1 MKVRTRFAPSPTGYM
16 HIGNLRTALYAYLFA
31 KHEGGDFI
39 LRIEDTDQKRF
50 VEGATE
56 IIYASLARAGLKAD
70 ESPKKPGK
78 FGPYIQ
84 SERKEIYKK
93 YAEQLVSSGDAYY
106 CFCGKEEHNASEH
119 DEDEQ
124 IAAFAGYDRKCRNL
138 SKEEVQAKL
147 KAGIP
152 YVIRQKMP
160 LEGKTKIHDE
170 VYGDL
175 EFDNAVLEDQII
187 LKSDGMPTYN
197 FANVIDDH
205 LMQITHVLRGKE
217 YLSSTPKYELLYKA
231 LGWESPKTVHLSV
244 VCAQNADGSV
254 SKLSKRHGSVS
265 FEDLVNQGYLPEAL
279 VNYIALLG
287 WSPKMEREI
296 FSLDELIKLFSLD
309 GIVRADCIFD
319 YKKLDWMNSQ
329 YIANMTDD
337 KFIAY
342 TQPFVDTLPQIIQK
356 NWNFLAQFLK
366 TRISKA
372 TEIAEKVAFFYNY
385 DANFDINLLTNK
397 KNKIDLAGAKDV
409 LTAVLPALEDLKDW
423 TNENLNALFSSM
435 AEKQGV
441 KLGYIMWPARL
452 AVSGEMVTPCGTGEI
467 MYVLGKQETLNR
479 IKQTLNRL

>member
-56 IIYASLARAGLKAD
+56 IIYSTLNKTGLIPD
-70 ESPKKPGK
+70 ESPKFPGE

-84 SERKEIYKK
+84 SQRKEIYKK
-93 YAEQLVSSGDAYY
+93 YAEQLVASGNAYY
-106 CFCGKEEHNASEH
+106 CFCGKEEHNPS
-119 DEDEQ
+119 EDEENVP
-124 IAAFAGYDRKCRNL
+124 AFAGYDRKCRNL
-138 SKEEVQAKL
+138 SAKQVQEKL
-147 KAGIP
+147 NAGLP

-160 LEGKTKIHDE
+160 LDGKTKIHDE

-205 LMQITHVLRGKE
+205 LMQITHVMRGKE
-217 YLSSTPKYELLYKA
+217 YLSSTPKYDLLYRA
-231 LGWESPKTVHLSV
+231 LGWQSPKTVHLSV
-244 VCAQNADGSV
+244 VCAQNPDGTV

-279 VNYIALLG
+279 INYIALLG

-296 FSLDELIKLFSLD
+296 FSLKELVELFNLE

-319 YKKLDWMNSQ
+319 YKKLDWMNSVYLQ
-329 YIANMTDD
+329 NIADD
-337 KFIAY
+337 DFIKKRAY
-342 TQPFVDTLPQIIQK
+342 KMPFYL
-356 NWNFLAQFLK
+356 
-366 TRISKA
+366 
-372 TEIAEKVAFFYNY
+372 
-385 DANFDINLLTNK
+385 
-397 KNKIDLAGAKDV
+397 
-409 LTAVLPALEDLKDW
+409 
-423 TNENLNALFSSM
+423 
-435 AEKQGV
+435 
-441 KLGYIMWPARL
+441 
-452 AVSGEMVTPCGTGEI
+452 
-467 MYVLGKQETLNR
+467 
-479 IKQTLNRL
+479 